1 MKRSRYFL
9 IQVLTVFL
17 VTTFSFAQFQ
27 EEEITQKIT
36 IKPSIGFEYFNREI
50 DLFTY
55 NSEEDG
61 WDKDEESTKLKPYF
75 FTISIEFELQEGF
88 SVTPILGYS
97 VSKYDSII
105 FRKLPFSIELDVG
118 GIKGYIFGGEI
129 KKSFFY
135 IKDIEIG
142 GIGQFVYYLGRKE
155 EWEMPGLN
163 VKGQAVGKPYWMRG
177 SVGPVFTYRGSDY
190 FYPYLYINFNKLW
203 GNFKM
208 DQIIQDINGSEE
220 KKISGK
226 SIFSASFGAVYEIS
240 EAFSFKG
247 EANIMPFKGGV
258 DIGLK
263 IRAIYS
269 FK

>member
-17 VTTFSFAQFQ
+17 VTTFYFAQFQ

-36 IKPSIGFEYFNREI
+36 VKPSIGFEYFNRDI

-61 WDKDEESTKLKPYF
+61 WDKDEESTKLKSYF
-75 FTISIEFELQEGF
+75 FTISIEFELQKGF
-88 SVTPILGYS
+88 SVTPVLGYS
-97 VSKYDSII
+97 FSNYESTI

-118 GIKGYIFGGEI
+118 YIKGYIFGGEI
-129 KKSFFY
+129 KKSFFN

-142 GIGQFVYYLGRKE
+142 GIGQFVYYLGSKDK
-155 EWEMPGLN
+155 WEILGLN
-163 VKGQAVGKPYWMRG
+163 VKGQAAGKPSWMRG
-177 SVGPVFTYRGSDY
+177 SVGPVFTYIGSDY
-190 FYPYLYINFNKLW
+190 FFPYLYINLNKLW

-208 DQIIQDINGSEE
+208 DQTIQDINGSEE
-220 KKISGK
+220 KKLSGK
-226 SIFSASFGAVYEIS
+226 SLFNASLGAVYEIS

-247 EANIMPFKGGV
+247 EVNIMPFKGGL
-258 DIGLK
+258 DFGLMIK
-263 IRAIYS
+263 AIYS
-269 FK
+269 F